1 MKDKEFDRE
10 LSSRSV
16 VRRGFLM
23 FAVQGMIV
31 AGLAARMRF
40 LQIDQA
46 DQYRLLAEENRINV
60 RLVPPSRGLVYDR
73 DGLLIA
79 SNVQNYRA
87 IIVREDVDDLE
98 SLLNNLQTLLKI
110 SDEKKQ
116 AIKKLVLKHS
126 PFVPITVLN
135 NLSWNSVA
143 KISANAPVLN
153 GLNADVGSNRHY
165 PRGADYAHLLGYVG
179 PVSDFDLKKRD
190 DHDPLLKIP
199 RFQIGKT
206 GVEAKLEKAL
216 RGNAGTKR
224 IEVNAKGRVI
234 RELSRQEGSPGQSV
248 QMTIDTGLQNF
259 ALARLGKKSA
269 SAVVMRVDNGDLLSM
284 ASSPSFDTNLFVEGI
299 STNDYAALR
308 DNEFRPLADKSV
320 QGIYPPGST
329 FKMVVAL
336 AALDEGLIKSNEKIR
351 CEGHIELA
359 ERKFHCWKRLGHNE
373 ITLTE
378 ALEQSCDVFFYD
390 LALRVG
396 IEKITQ
402 MAKRLGIGIKYNLPL
417 SGVARGLSPTKDW
430 KLKTQGETWVLG
442 DTLNV
447 GIGQGYVLAS
457 PLQLAVMAARIASGK
472 VVEPRI
478 IKRVNGVEQKILN
491 QIELDIDP
499 NALGIVRSG
508 MYEVSNGVKGTARK
522 SKIAINE
529 ISMAAKTGTS
539 QVRNITSK
547 ERETGVIPNEKL
559 PYNRRDHAL
568 FVGFAPYNQPKYAIA
583 VVVEHGGGGSKVAA
597 PIARD
602 IMLRAI
608 YGEVPPLDAYPEEQR
623 SKIAKR
629 LKNLKL
635 NPVKKTNLNKGNA

>member
-1 MKDKEFDRE
+1 MKDKEFDPAI
-10 LSSRSV
+10 SARSM
-16 VRRGFLM
+16 VRRGVLI
-23 FAVQGMIV
+23 FAIQGIFV

-87 IIVREDVDDLE
+87 VIIREDVENLE

-116 AIKKLVLKHS
+116 AIRKLVLKHS

-135 NLSWNSVA
+135 NLSWSNVA
-143 KISANAPVLN
+143 KISVNAPVLH
-153 GLNADVGSNRHY
+153 GLTADVGLNRHY

-190 DHDPLLKIP
+190 DNDPLLKIP

-206 GVEAKLEKAL
+206 GVEAKLERAL

-234 RELSRQEGSPGQSV
+234 RELSRQESSPGQSV

-329 FKMVVAL
+329 FKMVIAL
-336 AALDEGLIKSNEKIR
+336 AALDEGLIRPNEKIR
-351 CEGHIELA
+351 CDGHIELA
-359 ERKFHCWKRLGHNE
+359 DRKFHCWKRLGHEE

-402 MAKRLGIGIKYNLPL
+402 MAKRLGIGIKHNLPL
-417 SGVARGLSPTKDW
+417 SGVARGLSPTKNW
-430 KLKTQGETWVLG
+430 KLKTQGESWVLG

-478 IKRVNGVEQKILN
+478 IKRVNGVEQKIPN
-491 QIELDIDP
+491 QLKLDIDP
-499 NALGIVRSG
+499 NALGIIRSG
-508 MYEVSNGVKGTARK
+508 MYEVSNGIKGTARK
-522 SKIAINE
+522 SKIAISE

-547 ERETGVIPNEKL
+547 ERATGVIPNEQL

-602 IMLRAI
+602 IMLRALYEKI
-608 YGEVPPLDAYPEEQR
+608 PPLEAYPEEQR
-623 SKIAKR
+623 AKIAKR

-635 NPVKKTNLNKGNA
+635 NPVLKPNLNKGNA

>member
-1 MKDKEFDRE
+1 MKDKEFDPAI
-10 LSSRSV
+10 SSRSM
-16 VRRGFLM
+16 VRRGVLI
-23 FAVQGMIV
+23 FALQGIFV

-87 IIVREDVDDLE
+87 VIIREDVENLE

-116 AIKKLVLKHS
+116 AIRKLVLKHS

-135 NLSWNSVA
+135 NLSWSNVA
-143 KISANAPVLN
+143 KISVNAPVLH
-153 GLNADVGSNRHY
+153 GLTADVGLNRHY

-190 DHDPLLKIP
+190 DNDPLLKIP

-206 GVEAKLEKAL
+206 GVEAKLERAL

-234 RELSRQEGSPGQSV
+234 RELSRQESSPGQSV

-269 SAVVMRVDNGDLLSM
+269 SAVIMRVDNGDLLSM

-329 FKMVVAL
+329 FKMVIAL
-336 AALDEGLIKSNEKIR
+336 AALDEGLIRPNEKIR
-351 CEGHIELA
+351 CDGHIELA
-359 ERKFHCWKRLGHNE
+359 DRKFHCWKRLGHEE

-402 MAKRLGIGIKYNLPL
+402 MAKRLGIGIKHKLPL
-417 SGVARGLSPTKDW
+417 SGVARGLSPTKNW
-430 KLKTQGETWVLG
+430 KLKTQGESWVLG

-478 IKRVNGVEQKILN
+478 IKRVNGVEQKIPN
-491 QIELDIDP
+491 QLKLDIDP
-499 NALGIVRSG
+499 NALGIIRSG
-508 MYEVSNGVKGTARK
+508 MYEVSNGIKGTARK
-522 SKIAINE
+522 SKIAISE

-547 ERETGVIPNEKL
+547 ERATGVIPNEKL

-602 IMLRAI
+602 IMLRALYEKI
-608 YGEVPPLDAYPEEQR
+608 PPLEAYPEEQR
-623 SKIAKR
+623 AKIAKR

-635 NPVKKTNLNKGNA
+635 NPVLKPNSNKGNA

>member
-1 MKDKEFDRE
+1 MKDKEFDPAI
-10 LSSRSV
+10 SARSM
-16 VRRGFLM
+16 VRRGVLI
-23 FAVQGMIV
+23 FAIQGIFV

-87 IIVREDVDDLE
+87 VIIREDVENLE

-116 AIKKLVLKHS
+116 AIRKLVLKHS

-135 NLSWNSVA
+135 NLSWSNVA
-143 KISANAPVLN
+143 KISVNAPVLH
-153 GLNADVGSNRHY
+153 GLTADVGLNRHY

-190 DHDPLLKIP
+190 DNDPLLKIP

-206 GVEAKLEKAL
+206 GVEAKLERAL

-234 RELSRQEGSPGQSV
+234 RELSRQESSPGQSV

-329 FKMVVAL
+329 FKMVIAL
-336 AALDEGLIKSNEKIR
+336 AALDEGLIRPNEKIR
-351 CEGHIELA
+351 CDGHIELA
-359 ERKFHCWKRLGHNE
+359 DRKFHCWKRLGHEE

-402 MAKRLGIGIKYNLPL
+402 MAKRLGIGIKHNLPL
-417 SGVARGLSPTKDW
+417 SGVARGLSPTKNW
-430 KLKTQGETWVLG
+430 KLKTQGESWVLG

-478 IKRVNGVEQKILN
+478 IKRVNGVEQKIPN
-491 QIELDIDP
+491 QLKLDIDP
-499 NALGIVRSG
+499 NALGIIRSG
-508 MYEVSNGVKGTARK
+508 MYEVSNGIKGTARK
-522 SKIAINE
+522 SKIAISE

-547 ERETGVIPNEKL
+547 ERATGVIPNEKL

-602 IMLRAI
+602 IMLRALYEKI
-608 YGEVPPLDAYPEEQR
+608 PPLEAYPEEQR
-623 SKIAKR
+623 AKIAKR

-635 NPVKKTNLNKGNA
+635 NPVLKPNLNKGNA